1 MQSYKS
7 LSLILVVTTFISA
20 CGGTSVVPSS
30 STGALTA
37 NTTLNGAPLRPFDRQ
52 MLMVSGLQ
60 TLNEFIRSDVRGRV
74 DEEAVGDSDQSYD
87 PATIEPS
94 QSDEAAEKP
103 DTSNEAKPE
112 GLEQQQQQNGYDE
125 DTATSSASDSGK
137 FLWAKKSFG
146 DALKSNPVA
155 NGVIV
160 LYADE
165 NLYDI
170 HAMIRY
176 IEDGRARI
184 AERSEVPAD
193 RIQVLFG
200 GYRGAPQVEY
210 WLIPNGAELPEFK
223 PEDRSKASEPEN

>member
-20 CGGTSVVPSS
+20 CGGTSISPSS

-74 DEEAVGDSDQSYD
+74 DEEAVGDIDQSYD

-94 QSDEAAEKP
+94 QSGEAAEEP
-103 DTSNEAKPE
+103 DTSKEAKPE
-112 GLEQQQQQNGYDE
+112 DQEQQQQQNGYDE
-125 DTATSSASDSGK
+125 DTSSIGASDSGK

-146 DALKSNPVA
+146 DAVKSNPTA
-155 NGVIV
+155 SGVIV

-165 NLYDI
+165 NFYDI
-170 HAMIRY
+170 GSMMRY
-176 IEDGRARI
+176 IEDGRSRI
-184 AERSEVPAD
+184 AERSEIPAD

-210 WLIPNGAELPEFK
+210 WLIPDGAQLPEFK
-223 PEDRSKASEPEN
+223 TEDRTKATEPEN